1 MPFCNKINQS
11 IFKVEVVIICW
22 ELDTHIRNSD
32 VFTFLPTCP
41 VARNTVTWP
50 AKKVTLKLL
59 YNLIAFGPIKWH
71 SIRQRLF
78 GCVAPYAA
86 KVASPAFLHPRFF
99 LSFPLREKPF
109 SEIREKHYQMKTVK
123 VVSALSPTLSLSLSH
138 NVLPFLLSLS
148 ISSFSM
154 QVLFLVFLD
163 IFSCCSSAVTDSALL
178 SFYPPF
184 NMATFFFIFSLFLL
198 FQSYFLTN
206 VLFLDH
212 VFSFLSPHISFLCTC
227 PFFFRMLAFFI
238 FLSLF
243 LCFSHRKHLT
253 VIQHNLII
261 SIFYF

>member
-11 IFKVEVVIICW
+11 TFKVEVVIICW
-22 ELDTHIRNSD
+22 ELDTLIRNSD

-123 VVSALSPTLSLSLSH
+123 VVSALSPTLSLSLSLS
-138 NVLPFLLSLS
+138 VSLSQCPPLSSLSLS
-148 ISSFSM
+148 LLFLCKFFFSSSKAVLVAVVRQLSQIMFYYVSILVSAWLHSFFILSLHLLISSSFLKMSFIHFLYTFSHSFCYHFYIS
-154 QVLFLVFLD
+154 V
-163 IFSCCSSAVTDSALL
+163 L
-178 SFYPPF
+178 SF
-184 NMATFFFIFSLFLL
+184 SECCL
-198 FQSYFLTN
+198 SS
-206 VLFLDH
+206 
-212 VFSFLSPHISFLCTC
+212 FSFLSFSASATENISLWYNIT
-227 PFFFRMLAFFI
+227 
-238 FLSLF
+238 
-243 LCFSHRKHLT
+243 
-253 VIQHNLII
+253 
-261 SIFYF
+261 